1 MEAAPKMEY
10 ETLEEFWPFYL
21 EEHSDPVNR
30 RLHII
35 GTTISV
41 VWAIGCLLTGRWR
54 WIPLAAVPGYAF
66 AWVGHFRF
74 QKNRPATFKY
84 PGKSLAGD
92 FIMWSHAVKGTLD
105 QELNRFGIEAPPP
118 TPSTPAARPA
128 QSNGSTAEP
137 ASDAR

>member
-1 MEAAPKMEY
+1 MDASAQTQY

-35 GTTISV
+35 GTTLGV
-41 VWAIGCLLTGRWR
+41 VWAVGCLLTGRWR
-54 WIPLAAVPGYAF
+54 WIPLAFVPGYAF

-92 FIMWSHAVKGTLD
+92 FVMWSHAVKGTLD
-105 QELNRFGIEAPPP
+105 RELNRFGIQPPE
-118 TPSTPAARPA
+118 PAK
-128 QSNGSTAEP
+128 SNDSTAEP